1 MKQYFGL
8 YLHIPFCEKKCSY
21 CDFYSI
27 ERIDQMELF
36 VTSLIKEIELR
47 GEQYNRTL
55 PPATTVFM
63 GGGTPSLLS
72 PKQLELIINALTK
85 YFALDDS
92 VEFTMECNPGTIT
105 LDSLRSYLAN
115 GVNRFSFGVQSFH
128 QNELTFLERIHSP
141 EEAVSAVEIAR
152 KAGCDNINIDLMFA
166 LPNQTFESYSESLN
180 KAISLGTDHIS
191 AYSLIYEE
199 GTPLYAQL
207 LKKEVTP
214 SSEEL
219 DVLLFEYTMQTLAD
233 NGFKQYEISN
243 FSKAGKECRHN
254 QTYWRGEEYL
264 SFGPSAHGYI
274 HQTRY
279 WNYRNLTRYLNELT
293 NNILPLANQEF
304 LTTTDRTFE
313 RAFLELR
320 SEGIRLELFNQD
332 FGIDILSVLGEE
344 IGWWI
349 DEGYCV
355 NDGTLLYLT
364 PKGYTLCDE
373 LSLRLITALEKSQK
387 TVWNPKEYTESEFGT
402 TSFELPILQ

>member
-1 MKQYFGL
+1 MKQNFGL

-36 VTSLIKEIELR
+36 VNSLIKEIELR
-47 GEQYNRTL
+47 GEQLSGTL
-55 PPATTVFM
+55 PPATSVFM

-72 PKQLELIINALTK
+72 PKQAELIINTLTK
-85 YFALDDS
+85 YFSLDSS

-105 LDSLRSYLAN
+105 LDSLRSYLSN
-115 GVNRFSFGVQSFH
+115 GVNRFSFGVQSFN
-128 QNELTFLERIHSP
+128 QSELTFLERIHSP

-152 KAGCDNINIDLMFA
+152 KAGCENINIDLMFA
-166 LPNQTFESYSESLN
+166 LPNQTFESYSTSLN
-180 KAISLGTDHIS
+180 KAISLSTDHIS

-219 DVLLFEYTMQTLAD
+219 DVMLFEYTMQTLAE

-243 FSKAGKECRHN
+243 FAKPDKECRHN
-254 QTYWRGEEYL
+254 QTYWRSEEYL

-279 WNYRNLTRYLNELT
+279 WNYRNLTRYLNELAT
-293 NNILPLANQEF
+293 DKLPLANHE
-304 LTTTDRTFE
+304 LLSKTDQMFE

-320 SEGIRLELFNQD
+320 SEGIRLELFQQD
-332 FGIDILSVLGEE
+332 FGINIIGVLGEE
-344 IGWWI
+344 VGWWI
-349 DEGYCV
+349 NEGYSI
-355 NDGTLLYLT
+355 NDGTRLYLT

-373 LSLRLITALEKSQK
+373 LSLRLISALEKSQK
-387 TVWNPKEYTESEFGT
+387 TTWTPKEYSEQEPST
-402 TSFELPILQ
+402 PSIELPIIQ